1 MLVSELAS
9 EDRELTRQHLAAERL
24 RLLMLSENHLPQY
37 RPLTDQ
43 QILRKDELS
52 TRLLQSQNPLILD
65 TYVPIFTTAD
75 GNCLFR
81 AVSMLCYGTED
92 HHELLRLLCA
102 CEVILH
108 PHMYNRDSS
117 FLYEPFRNAK
127 YLSVPSMDNVI
138 DELLRHGRQE
148 KGYVGVVSMLA
159 ASCIIHRPITMFY
172 PLTSEDGIYS
182 EYNQTLV
189 GRDVNADE
197 ESISVLWTTT
207 EDREVMSSNAG
218 LKINHFAALVTV
230 SNVTRP
236 TDSTYMETDT
246 TEGE

>member
-1 MLVSELAS
+1 MCPEICPEICENFCPEIFFGCAQARCSSPAYKQWLSELLVSELAS

-138 DELLRHGRQE
+138 DELLRHGR
-148 KGYVGVVSMLA
+148 
-159 ASCIIHRPITMFY
+159 
-172 PLTSEDGIYS
+172 
-182 EYNQTLV
+182 
-189 GRDVNADE
+189 
-197 ESISVLWTTT
+197 
-207 EDREVMSSNAG
+207 
-218 LKINHFAALVTV
+218 
-230 SNVTRP
+230 
-236 TDSTYMETDT
+236 
-246 TEGE
+246 